1 MPNLYADVV
10 GVATGNGIQIAKHR
24 GFMKRFVLLASI
36 VVAMCINAG
45 MSFAQAV
52 TFVRVCDTFGA
63 TYFFIPGTDKCA
75 PGKDLPYVYN
85 TQFGT
90 YSTQPGV
97 QSTAYGTDAFSNGT
111 GSVAIGD
118 HAFAGGDPFSGSPGA
133 SGGIDGQ
140 TPNSAYSNAN
150 TTAVGQGARA
160 GATAAGEDNA
170 TAVGNGALANAANA
184 SAFGQ
189 GAQANASNSVAI
201 GFGSVA
207 DVANT
212 VSVGSTNAGSS
223 TSRRGP
229 SRRTAP
235 MRSMVDNFS
244 PRTSAWRPPSAAA
257 PLSTS
262 TAN

>member
-118 HAFAGGDPFSGSPGA
+118 HAFAGGDPFSGSPERAAA
-133 SGGIDGQ
+133 SMAKLPTARTRTLTRRPSDRARAQAPRRLGKTTQPRWATARSPTPQ
-140 TPNSAYSNAN
+140 TPRRL
-150 TTAVGQGARA
+150 ARA
-160 GATAAGEDNA
+160 RRPTPRIPSRS
-170 TAVGNGALANAANA
+170 ALAPW
-184 SAFGQ
+184 Q
-189 GAQANASNSVAI
+189 
-201 GFGSVA
+201 
-207 DVANT
+207 
-212 VSVGSTNAGSS
+212 
-223 TSRRGP
+223 TSPTPFRWVR
-229 SRRTAP
+229 
-235 MRSMVDNFS
+235 
-244 PRTSAWRPPSAAA
+244 
-257 PLSTS
+257 
-262 TAN
+262 